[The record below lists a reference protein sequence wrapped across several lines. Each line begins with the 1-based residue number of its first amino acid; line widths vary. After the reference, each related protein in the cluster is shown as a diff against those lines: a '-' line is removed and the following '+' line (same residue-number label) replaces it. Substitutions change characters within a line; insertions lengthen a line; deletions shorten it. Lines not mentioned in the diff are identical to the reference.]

1 MFRCL
6 RGCTLSCYL
15 LTMLLTSSTILADA
29 SNVFTV
35 EKADAAINSVSYLE
49 DKKSSY
55 QIDEL
60 LSENISNRF
69 QENTTSVL
77 NLGLTDKVIWVKSY
91 FRIEADKNGMAGLS
105 LREVTKAAGVSPTA
119 FYRHFADLEELG
131 LAVVEESS
139 GMLRRMLRDVRKA
152 ESPADMISKSVEIF
166 VRYVLE
172 NRALWL
178 MLTRERVGGSARI
191 RAAIRNQITHYST
204 ELASDLRL
212 LNVLPQMTQS
222 DLQRLA
228 NMVIALAVN
237 SAADILDLPTDQPR
251 EAKEL
256 IDYLNRQMQILILG
270 AINWKPSA

>member
-1 MFRCL
+1 MKDDEQNPDKARKPSRKERREAEKKKMDKPEKPSKT
-6 RGCTLSCYL
+6 RGDTRQHLIDATL
-15 LTMLLTSSTILADA
+15 
-29 SNVFTV
+29 
-35 EKADAAINSVSYLE
+35 E
-49 DKKSSY
+49 
-55 QIDEL
+55 
-60 LSENISNRF
+60 
-69 QENTTSVL
+69 
-77 NLGLTDKVIWVKSY
+77 
-91 FRIEADKNGMAGLS
+91 RIEADKNGMAGLS
-105 LREVTKAAGVSPTA
+105 LSEVTKAAGVSPTA

-131 LAVVEESS
+131 LAAVEESS

-191 RAAIRNQITHYST
+191 RAAIRNQISHYST

>member
-1 MFRCL
+1 MKKED
-6 RGCTLSCYL
+6 
-15 LTMLLTSSTILADA
+15 IKE
-29 SNVFTV
+29 
-35 EKADAAINSVSYLE
+35 EKPRKPSRKERREAE
-49 DKKSSY
+49 KTHM
-55 QIDEL
+55 
-60 LSENISNRF
+60 
-69 QENTTSVL
+69 ENTAKPGKTRGDTRQHL
-77 NLGLTDKVIWVKSY
+77 IEATLE
-91 FRIEADKNGMAGLS
+91 RIEADKNGMAGLS

-131 LAVVEESS
+131 LAVVEESG

-152 ESPADMISKSVEIF
+152 ESPVEMIGKSIEIF
-166 VRYVLE
+166 VSYVLD

-228 NMVIALAVN
+228 SMVISLAVN
-237 SAADILDLPTDQPR
+237 SAVDILDLPPEQPR
-251 EAKEL
+251 EAKEM
-256 IDYLNRQMQILILG
+256 IHYMNRQLQILILG
-270 AINWKPSA
+270 AINWKPSS

>member
-1 MFRCL
+1 MKDDDQKLDKARKPSRKERREAEKKKMDKPEKPSKT
-6 RGCTLSCYL
+6 RGDTRQHLIDATL
-15 LTMLLTSSTILADA
+15 
-29 SNVFTV
+29 
-35 EKADAAINSVSYLE
+35 E
-49 DKKSSY
+49 
-55 QIDEL
+55 
-60 LSENISNRF
+60 
-69 QENTTSVL
+69 
-77 NLGLTDKVIWVKSY
+77 
-91 FRIEADKNGMAGLS
+91 RIEADKNGMAGLS

-222 DLQRLA
+222 DLQRLS

>member
-1 MFRCL
+1 MKDDEQK
-6 RGCTLSCYL
+6 T
-15 LTMLLTSSTILADA
+15 
-29 SNVFTV
+29 
-35 EKADAAINSVSYLE
+35 EKARKPSRKERREAEKKKMDKPEKPSKTRGDTRQHLIDATLE
-49 DKKSSY
+49 
-55 QIDEL
+55 
-60 LSENISNRF
+60 
-69 QENTTSVL
+69 
-77 NLGLTDKVIWVKSY
+77 
-91 FRIEADKNGMAGLS
+91 RIEADKNGMAGLS